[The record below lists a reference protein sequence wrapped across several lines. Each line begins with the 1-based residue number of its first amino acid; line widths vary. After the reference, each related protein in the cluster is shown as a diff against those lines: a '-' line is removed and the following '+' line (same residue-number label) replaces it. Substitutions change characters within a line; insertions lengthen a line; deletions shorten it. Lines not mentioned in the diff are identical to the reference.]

1 MSRPRWGSISLQ
13 QAKDVDLSSLDKAAF
28 RQAVR
33 VSGPTL
39 LGEHPEWNAQLGGVV
54 WVDVDARETRF
65 WNGTV
70 DRVLHRS
77 LGPVGAAV
85 RLMDG
90 RLVLAASP
98 RVLTYD
104 PQAGHVLESQAG
116 PGIGMRYNDASLAP
130 DGTLWVGELPLD
142 EAPEGGRLVRI
153 DLATGRS
160 QSLIEGMGCPNG
172 IVWPDAGLRVL
183 VCESDTRRI
192 AEAEVDPQTG
202 IPSSWRIAYEFQGAP
217 DVVPD
222 GLLLE
227 PDGTLWV
234 ALWGAGAAIRITAA
248 GDILE
253 SIRVDDPHATSV
265 CRAPDGTVF
274 VTAASGLYR
283 TTGDQV

>member
-1 MSRPRWGSISLQ
+1 MSAQRWGSISLQ
-13 QAKDVDLSSLDKAAF
+13 HAHVVDLSSLDEVPF
-28 RQAVR
+28 REAVR

-39 LGEHPEWNAQLGGVV
+39 LGEHPEWNEALGGVV
-54 WVDVDARETRF
+54 WVDIDAGETRF
-65 WNGTV
+65 WDGTA
-70 DRVLHRS
+70 DRVLYRTP
-77 LGPVGAAV
+77 GPIGAAV
-85 RLMDG
+85 GASDG
-90 RLVLAASP
+90 TLVLAASP
-98 RVLTYD
+98 RVLSFA
-104 PQAGHVLESQAG
+104 PKAGTVLESQAG

-130 DGTLWVGELPLD
+130 DGALWVGELPLD

-153 DLATGRS
+153 DLATGET
-160 QSLIEGMGCPNG
+160 QELLGGMGCPNG
-172 IVWPDAGLRVL
+172 IVWPGAGSRAL

-192 AEAEVDPQTG
+192 AEAEVDPRTG
-202 IPSSWRIAYEFQGAP
+202 IRMSWRIAYEFQGAS

-234 ALWGAGAAIRITAA
+234 ALWGAGAVIRITTA

-253 SIRVDDPHATSV
+253 SVRVDDPHTTSV

-283 TTGDQV
+283 TTGDQA